1 MLNYFFDCF
10 TIAGQ
15 LNVSERKSPLPKHI
29 KIYALILIIFILINA
44 AMYRHLENQS
54 SVKFNDLYS
63 LYQQKNDSAFV
74 YLVKHASETIPFA
87 DTLMAISES
96 KENEDPAKIRQLI
109 DKAKIQAEE
118 IDEQLLTIIEFSDT
132 FRNSAVPQLSVKNT
146 AMTTDMQQDMFY
158 LATQAR
164 TWPPLYHI
172 SYLYWKSNPKTIN
185 AKTRETLRSL
195 ATELRAL
202 NETITSIKDDAH
214 HMFFQ
219 DQIESHKAEIL
230 RQLKPHLKRMKK
242 IQDDFTGH
250 NSLQED

>member
-1 MLNYFFDCF
+1 M
-10 TIAGQ
+10 
-15 LNVSERKSPLPKHI
+15 PKHM
-29 KIYALILIIFILINA
+29 KIYALMLIIFILINA

-54 SVKFNDLYS
+54 SVKYNDLYS

-74 YLVKHASETIPFA
+74 YSVKHASETNPFA

-109 DKAKIQAEE
+109 DRAKIQAEE
-118 IDEQLLTIIEFSDT
+118 IDELLLTIIEFSDT
-132 FRNSAVPQLSVKNT
+132 FRNNAVPQLSVNNA

-172 SYLYWKSNPKTIN
+172 SYLYWKSNPKTID

-202 NETITSIKDDAH
+202 NETITSIKGDAH

-219 DQIESHKAEIL
+219 DQIESHKEEIL